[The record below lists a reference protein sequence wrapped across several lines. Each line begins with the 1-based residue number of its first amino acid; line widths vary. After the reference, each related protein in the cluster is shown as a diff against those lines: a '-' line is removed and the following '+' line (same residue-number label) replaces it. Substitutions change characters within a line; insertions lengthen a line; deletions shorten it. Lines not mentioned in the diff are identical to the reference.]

1 MKLAG
6 DGYQQN
12 GDRHELWNPRT
23 LKLPLNL
30 LHPAEEMA
38 NRRTDHRR
46 RVLKGANL
54 YFNKGY
60 GAFDCTVK
68 NISSGGA
75 LVEMEDSSGL
85 PSMFDFNIKGESENR
100 TATISWRKNG
110 RAGIRFL

>member
-1 MKLAG
+1 MSFGTRRIETPVEPVA
-6 DGYQQN
+6 
-12 GDRHELWNPRT
+12 PV
-23 LKLPLNL
+23 
-30 LHPAEEMA
+30 EEMA
-38 NRRTDHRR
+38 NRRTDYRR

-85 PSMFDFNIKGESENR
+85 PGMFDFNIKGESEAR
-100 TATISWRKNG
+100 SATISWRING
-110 RAGIRFL
+110 KAGIRFL